1 MLVTGYD
8 EGVELSFDRAVSG
21 GFAVGQ
27 SVKVDICTSCR
38 SDLEAS
44 SSSIMMVFQLSRA
57 TMIFQ
62 LPVALLSILACVS
75 LANVIPADPTITPPA
90 ILPRQLDA
98 AWIGWV
104 QENGTWT
111 SQSCDAGNTWFQS
124 GNYAQCC
131 AETLT
136 ACPAPTAC
144 VRGSQIY
151 PFSGTTI
158 TTACTENYNNATY
171 SVCNT
176 VFIFESFGDSNPKTD
191 IICGDKSQVWSYYRS
206 VPASVTESP
215 VASGGSENKGASGSK
230 AWIAGAVV
238 GPIVGIALI
247 ALIVFLLMRRRK
259 KNKQANV
266 SQAGGAAIGP
276 PGVQQHYNEA
286 KPQLATPS
294 YNQSPPGA
302 NDTYNQQGYT
312 QQPTS
317 PAPQYQQQYPAPS
330 SSPPPQ
336 QPYGATAPPMKHQQ
350 SAYVVQ
356 DAKFGY
362 TAQQPQRSNAA
373 ELGGVSTLLGGKNTA
388 ELPSGERGT

>member
-1 MLVTGYD
+1 
-8 EGVELSFDRAVSG
+8 
-21 GFAVGQ
+21 
-27 SVKVDICTSCR
+27 
-38 SDLEAS
+38 
-44 SSSIMMVFQLSRA
+44 
-57 TMIFQ
+57 MIFQ
-62 LPVALLSILACVS
+62 LPVTLLSALACVA

-104 QENGTWT
+104 QDNGTWT

-176 VFIFESFGDSNPKTD
+176 AFIFESFGDSNPKTD
-191 IICGDKSQVWSYYRS
+191 IVCGDKSQIWSYYRS
-206 VPASVTESP
+206 VPASITESP
-215 VASGGSENKGASGSK
+215 SASGASGSKSSSDSK

-247 ALIVFLLMRRRK
+247 AIVVFLLMRRRK

-266 SQAGGAAIGP
+266 PQAGGAAIGP

-286 KPQLATPS
+286 KPQPTAPS
-294 YNQSPPGA
+294 YGQSPPGV
-302 NDTYNQQGYT
+302 NDTYNQQTYPPQGYV

-317 PAPQYQQQYPAPS
+317 PAPQYQQQYPVPN
-330 SSPPPQ
+330 SSPPQQ
-336 QPYGATAPPMKHQQ
+336 QPYGAPISPVQHQQ
-350 SAYVVQ
+350 SAYATQ

-362 TAQQPQRSNAA
+362 TAQQPQHPNAA
-373 ELGGVSTLLGGKNTA
+373 ELGGVGSPVGGQHTS
-388 ELPSGERGT
+388 ELPSHERGT

>member
-1 MLVTGYD
+1 
-8 EGVELSFDRAVSG
+8 
-21 GFAVGQ
+21 
-27 SVKVDICTSCR
+27 
-38 SDLEAS
+38 
-44 SSSIMMVFQLSRA
+44 
-57 TMIFQ
+57 MILQ
-62 LPVALLSILACVS
+62 LPVTLLSAIVCVA

-104 QENGTWT
+104 QDNGTWT
-111 SQSCDAGNTWFQS
+111 SESCAPGLTWYQAGD
-124 GNYAQCC
+124 YAQCC

-171 SVCNT
+171 SICNT
-176 VFIFESFGDSNPKTD
+176 AFIYESFGDSKPKTD

-215 VASGGSENKGASGSK
+215 SASSSGSPSSGKKSSSGSK

-247 ALIVFLLMRRRK
+247 ALIVFLLMRRSK
-259 KNKQANV
+259 KNKQANMPPT
-266 SQAGGAAIGP
+266 GAAAVGP

-286 KPQLATPS
+286 KPQLTTPS
-294 YNQSPPGA
+294 YGQSPPGV
-302 NDTYNQQGYT
+302 NDTYNQQAYTQQGYT

-317 PAPQYQQQYPAPS
+317 PAPQYQQQYAAPN
-330 SSPPPQ
+330 SPPPQ
-336 QPYGATAPPMKHQQ
+336 QQPYGAPVSPVQHQQ
-350 SAYVVQ
+350 TAYAAQ

-362 TAQQPQRSNAA
+362 TAPQPQHPNAA
-373 ELGGVSTLLGGKNTA
+373 ELGGVSSPMGGQHTA
-388 ELPSGERGT
+388 ELPSGARGT